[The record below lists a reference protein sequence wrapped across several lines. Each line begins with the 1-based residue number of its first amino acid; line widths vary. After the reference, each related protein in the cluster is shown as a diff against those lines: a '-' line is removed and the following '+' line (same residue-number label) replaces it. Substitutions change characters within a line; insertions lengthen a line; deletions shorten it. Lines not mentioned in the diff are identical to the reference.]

1 MAAAELLVAVAAS
14 PVNSINLKCF
24 TTRALIPGRNPQV
37 LSLVA
42 AFLFIAGAQA
52 GPVLTVDILDRA
64 MTPMA
69 AAAAD

>member
-24 TTRALIPGRNPQV
+24 TTQVHSPGRSRQG
-37 LSLVA
+37 SSRVA

-52 GPVLTVDILDRA
+52 GPVVTVDMLDLA